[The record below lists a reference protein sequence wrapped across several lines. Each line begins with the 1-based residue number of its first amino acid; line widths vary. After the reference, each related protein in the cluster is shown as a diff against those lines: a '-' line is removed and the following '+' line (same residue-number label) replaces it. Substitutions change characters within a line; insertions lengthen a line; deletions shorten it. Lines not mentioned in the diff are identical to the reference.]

1 MKSKH
6 EQHEFRPVG
15 KGFIVNQMGGS
26 IVGRMLTQVYVDN
39 KKQPY
44 VKVNGEIIPL
54 TAQHNY
60 LAA

>member
-1 MKSKH
+1 MKSKNG
-6 EQHEFRPVG
+6 QNEFRQVG
-15 KGFIVNQMGGS
+15 KGFIVNQMEGM
-26 IVGRMLTQVYVDN
+26 IVGRMLTQIYVDN

-44 VKVNGEIIPL
+44 VKVNGEIVPL